1 MYFAHGLWLLYAT
14 MDGSQILK
22 YLLSDSQQKK
32 FADPIAWA
40 PGYKGLIPKGSHF
53 EDTDK
58 NKNHSVSGLYLNHKG
73 IYHT

>member
-1 MYFAHGLWLLYAT
+1 MYFAHCLWLLYAT
-14 MDGSQILK
+14 RYGSQILN
-22 YLLSDSQQKK
+22 YLLADSQQKM

-40 PGYKGLIPKGSHF
+40 PDYTGLIPKDSHF

-58 NKNHSVSGLYLNHKG
+58 NKNRSVSGLFFNHKG

>member
-1 MYFAHGLWLLYAT
+1 MYFAHCLWLLYAT
-14 MDGSQILK
+14 RYGSQILN
-22 YLLSDSQQKK
+22 YLLADSQQKM

-40 PGYKGLIPKGSHF
+40 PDYTGLIPKDSHF

-58 NKNHSVSGLYLNHKG
+58 NKHHSVSGLFFNHKG

>member
-1 MYFAHGLWLLYAT
+1 MYFAHCLWLLYAT
-14 MDGSQILK
+14 GYGSQILK
-22 YLLSDSQQKK
+22 YLLADSQQKK

-40 PGYKGLIPKGSHF
+40 PDYTGLIPKDSHF

-58 NKNHSVSGLYLNHKG
+58 NKNHSVSGLFFNHKG

>member
-1 MYFAHGLWLLYAT
+1 MYFAHCLWLLYAT
-14 MDGSQILK
+14 RYGSQILN
-22 YLLSDSQQKK
+22 YLLADSQQKM

-40 PGYKGLIPKGSHF
+40 PDYTGLIPKDSHF

-58 NKNHSVSGLYLNHKG
+58 NKNHSVSGLFFNHKG

>member
-1 MYFAHGLWLLYAT
+1 MAALCYRVQLPNPKIFT
-14 MDGSQILK
+14 CLK
-22 YLLSDSQQKK
+22 YSQQKK

-40 PGYKGLIPKGSHF
+40 PDYTGLIPKDSHF

-58 NKNHSVSGLYLNHKG
+58 NKNHSVSGLFFNHKG